1 LLELADFKSALAVK
15 NGFVVTGSMSVPVG
29 VVALPI
35 DFVHSQLLASLQLE
49 ATFQIMAGRLNCES
63 FWPGIGSQEQLGSD
77 HGESEGEGLVSLN
90 GDTSASAIDKEPEK
104 KPSGVMQKPAA
115 KRPTKMRRPAASK
128 RPLPLEDQPPSDAA
142 RGSDDQAAMPAED
155 LTAVDHTASEDENK
169 KKAKDKHGAPSMKK
183 KPKEKAKAKSAGR
196 KTKFPGA
203 TGCSPSAAM
212 KITCC
217 F

>member
-1 LLELADFKSALAVK
+1 MRYTSNQLIGLLELADFKSALAVK
-15 NGFVVTGSMSVPVG
+15 NGFVVTGSMSVSVG
-29 VVALPI
+29 VVALPL

-90 GDTSASAIDKEPEK
+90 GDTSASAIDNEPEK

-128 RPLPLEDQPPSDAA
+128 RPLPLQDQPSF
-142 RGSDDQAAMPAED
+142 R
-155 LTAVDHTASEDENK
+155 
-169 KKAKDKHGAPSMKK
+169 
-183 KPKEKAKAKSAGR
+183 
-196 KTKFPGA
+196 
-203 TGCSPSAAM
+203 CS
-212 KITCC
+212 TWLR
-217 F
+217 